1 MKLIRLPLSGAYLID
16 LELVA
21 DERGFFARTWCA
33 EEFEQ
38 FGLNPKLAQCSIS
51 SNTRR
56 GTLRGMHYQA
66 DPYAEAKLIRCCSGV
81 IYDVI
86 VDLRPVSPTY
96 CKWSAVEL
104 TSANHKMLYVPE
116 GFAHGFQTLVD
127 NPEVVSQI
135 SVSNQPQHARGVRWN
150 DPAFGIEWPIS
161 HPIVSAHDSA
171 FADHNTEPEP
181 RFPETVHVSDGVV
194 VTY

>member
-16 LELVA
+16 LDLVP

-33 EEFEQ
+33 EEFQ
-38 FGLNPKLAQCSIS
+38 QLGLNPKLAQCSIS

-56 GTLRGMHYQA
+56 GTLRGMHFQA
-66 DPYAEAKLIRCCSGV
+66 EPYAETKLIRCCSGA

-86 VDLRPVSPTY
+86 VDLRPASPTY
-96 CKWSAVEL
+96 CKWFAAEL

-127 NPEVVSQI
+127 NAEVFYQI
-135 SVSNQPQHARGVRWN
+135 SVSYQPEYARGVRWN
-150 DPAFGIEWPIS
+150 DPMFGIEWPIS
-161 HPIVSAHDSA
+161 NPIISTRDSA
-171 FADHNTEPEP
+171 YADHHP
-181 RFPETVHVSDGVV
+181 
-194 VTY
+194 